1 MDLQARKI
9 EFVQEFLKIQSEDIV
24 VRLEKCLKK
33 ETTKAEKED
42 LKPFSIEELHNRIN
56 KSLHDSKHNRLIENT
71 DLLAEMHKWR

>member
-24 VRLEKCLKK
+24 VRLEKFLKK
-33 ETTKAEKED
+33 ETLKAEKES

-56 KSLHDSKHNRLIENT
+56 KSLLDSKHNRLIENK